1 VTPLYVVLMFGARDW
16 DEFLVVEREIIKLKE
31 THGTKDL
38 LIVSGKAPGA
48 DTCAAVAANKNDIHC
63 AEIAALWGTRHQSAG
78 PQRNDIMARLNPNE
92 AIGFHKHIAKS
103 RGTAD
108 MRRKLL
114 KLHIPTRIVTK

>member
-1 VTPLYVVLMFGARDW
+1 VTPLYIVLMFGARDW
-16 DEFLVVEREIIKLKE
+16 DEFLVVEREVIKLKE

-48 DTCAAVAANKNDIHC
+48 DTCAAVAASKNDIHC
-63 AEIAALWGTRHQSAG
+63 AEVAALWGTRHQAAG
-78 PQRNDIMARLNPNE
+78 PQRNDVMARLSPNE
-92 AIGFHKHIAKS
+92 AVGFHKQISKS

-114 KLHIPTRIVTK
+114 KAQISVRIVTK